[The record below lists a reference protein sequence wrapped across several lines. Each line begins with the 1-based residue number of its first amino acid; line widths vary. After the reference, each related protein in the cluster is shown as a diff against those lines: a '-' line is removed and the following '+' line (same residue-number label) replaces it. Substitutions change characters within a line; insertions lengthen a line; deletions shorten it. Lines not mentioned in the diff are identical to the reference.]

1 MRKRY
6 GYTLIELVIIIVILS
21 IIGFIVI
28 PKFAGYSE
36 SILDRDAKILKAYLT
51 FAQELSMT
59 KGDSYG
65 LCFNTSTNTFSV
77 NKTDCS
83 SSNII
88 KSPENRTGELVVN
101 LDSSISISPS
111 GTTSIFFNK
120 KGAPNPDGITITLTY
135 NSKSKAIKVE
145 PKTGFVYEQ

>member
-1 MRKRY
+1 MRKQE
-6 GYTLIELVIIIVILS
+6 GYTLVELVIIIVILS
-21 IIGFIVI
+21 IIGFIAI

-36 SILDRDAKILKAYLT
+36 SILVKDAKKLESYLSY
-51 FAQELSMT
+51 AQELSMT
-59 KGDSYG
+59 KSEPYG
-65 LCFNTSTNTFSV
+65 LCFNTSAKTFSV

-88 KSPENRTGELVVN
+88 KSPEDRTSELIIN
-101 LDSSISISPS
+101 LDSNISISPS

-120 KGAPNPDGITITLTY
+120 RGAPNPDGITITLTY
-135 NSKSKAIKVE
+135 NSKSKVVKVE